1 MADVRNR
8 NAVSANLLPFGESS
22 MRLLRRAA
30 SVVITTALVG
40 CSGKQPLDTQEEA
53 KRIAF
58 CATVIDIVKPDDK
71 TCGPYLEK
79 ARQELQRQQ
88 ATAAA
93 VEAAKPKPAD
103 LNGWRQSD
111 YPGIYWRWCDPPDC
125 GTNKVIGDN
134 AYVLAQVWC
143 KTRACGDIYARVNF
157 ISDSDV
163 VVGWTN
169 DTGYGDNGQ
178 KVQLT
183 FQSSDSGWSKV
194 RLTELNIRG

>member
-1 MADVRNR
+1 MIPPD
-8 NAVSANLLPFGESS
+8 ESP
-22 MRLLRRAA
+22 MRLLRGAT
-30 SVVITTALVG
+30 SVVLTTALVG
-40 CSGKQPLDTQEEA
+40 CTSKQSLNTQEEA

-58 CATVIDIVKPDDK
+58 CATVIDVVKPDDK
-71 TCGPYLEK
+71 TCGPYLERAK
-79 ARQELQRQQ
+79 QELQRQQ
-88 ATAAA
+88 AAAA
-93 VEAAKPKPAD
+93 AIEAAKPKPAD
-103 LNGWRQSD
+103 PNGWRQSE

-125 GTNKVIGDN
+125 RTNKVIGDN

-157 ISDSDV
+157 ISDDDV

-169 DTGYGDNGQ
+169 DTSYGDYGQ

-183 FQSSDSGWSKV
+183 FQSSDGGWSKV